1 VNVLVT
7 GAYGF
12 IGSALVRRLSDRHDR
27 VVGVV
32 RDEPA
37 LSPLDLAAGSGTAER
52 VIAKGDILDTDFIYR
67 LLVDYDITR
76 VFHTAAH
83 SAVSKCQKDPQN
95 AWRVNTLGTVSVLEA
110 CRRYGKVEAV
120 VTASTDK
127 VYGDGPIPYV
137 ETQPLQAK
145 DPYAA
150 SKIAADLAARSY
162 AHIYALPVKVIRSCN
177 VFGPGDLEFSRLIPG
192 SINRMLHG
200 ESAVLYNNAT
210 HMIREFVY
218 IDDEVDAYLT
228 VADDGAVGEA
238 YNVSGTGRVSVGQVM
253 KELTRLCDGQIEYLP
268 RDFYEIPEQYMNAA
282 KLMLLGWTPKVNL
295 AEGLERTV
303 GWYRWWF
310 SITSAGH

>member
-1 VNVLVT
+1 MNVLVT

-12 IGSALVRRLSDRHDR
+12 IGSALVRRLSDRHDH

-32 RDEPA
+32 RDEPVF
-37 LSPLDLAAGSGTAER
+37 SPGWLQLGDR

-67 LLVDYDITR
+67 LLVDYEITN

-95 AWRVNTLGTVSVLEA
+95 AWRVNALGTVSVLEA
-110 CRRYGKVEAV
+110 CRRYGKVESI

-127 VYGDGPIPYV
+127 VYGNGPVPYV
-137 ETQPLQAK
+137 ESQPLTGS

-150 SKIAADLAARSY
+150 SKVAADLAARSY
-162 AHIYALPVKVIRSCN
+162 ALIYGLPVKIIRSCN
-177 VFGPGDLEFSRLIPG
+177 VFGPGDMEFSRLIPG

-200 ESAVLYNNAT
+200 ESAILYNNAA

-228 VADDGAVGEA
+228 VAEHGVAGEA
-238 YNVSGTGRVSVGQVM
+238 YNVSGTGKVVVGHVL
-253 KELTRLCDGQIEYLP
+253 KELARLCDGKIEYRP
-268 RDFYEIPEQYMNAA
+268 RDFYEIPEQYMNAD
-282 KLMLLGWTPKVNL
+282 KLMLLGWTPKIGL
-295 AEGLERTV
+295 EEGLQYTV
-303 GWYRWWF
+303 QWYRWLS